1 MVNPLS
7 GAFKRAYF
15 YSMRKRWWYDP
26 AVWLMSFSMFLI
38 VLFAF
43 FWLRNTYR
51 SHADDL
57 TQEISFIFRDVV
69 RGIEDSLMWEG
80 LRNRDLFPLTDS
92 IHHIVVRL
100 REDSVADFSL
110 QTRLNDNIS
119 MEGPGS
125 DHLMIGPKD
134 GTAGVLTMQWKMLH
148 QDTQVHVWNQDT
160 IVPEILKIISKGT
173 SQAMSTEKLSTAYE
187 VVRYDSLTP
196 QRKDAIFS
204 RPYFDLA
211 AQQYYALAVDESSP
225 IILKRMTNEIIF
237 TIILIFST
245 LLAFYV
251 TYSSLVKQKRL
262 ALLKND
268 LISNITHELKTP
280 IATVSVA
287 IEALRNF
294 NADADPQKVQEYLE
308 ISNNEINRLS
318 LLVDNVLKTSVD
330 EGKIMALEMEM
341 LDMQQLITD
350 ILQTMQ
356 LQFEKFGATVK
367 KNIVG
372 QERGFLIRGD
382 RMHMTSVLYNLLD
395 NALKY
400 GGSAPEIS
408 IQLHSDY
415 ENTIIEVTDKGPG
428 IPLSEQSKIF
438 EKFYRVPSE
447 NIHNVKGHGLGLNY
461 VQKVVEKH
469 GGSINVSSSMEGG
482 SRFIV
487 KLPQNNDL

>member
-1 MVNPLS
+1 
-7 GAFKRAYF
+7 
-15 YSMRKRWWYDP
+15 
-26 AVWLMSFSMFLI
+26 
-38 VLFAF
+38 
-43 FWLRNTYR
+43 
-51 SHADDL
+51 
-57 TQEISFIFRDVV
+57 
-69 RGIEDSLMWEG
+69 
-80 LRNRDLFPLTDS
+80 
-92 IHHIVVRL
+92 
-100 REDSVADFSL
+100 
-110 QTRLNDNIS
+110 
-119 MEGPGS
+119 
-125 DHLMIGPKD
+125 
-134 GTAGVLTMQWKMLH
+134 
-148 QDTQVHVWNQDT
+148 
-160 IVPEILKIISKGT
+160 
-173 SQAMSTEKLSTAYE
+173 
-187 VVRYDSLTP
+187 
-196 QRKDAIFS
+196 
-204 RPYFDLA
+204 
-211 AQQYYALAVDESSP
+211 
-225 IILKRMTNEIIF
+225 
-237 TIILIFST
+237 
-245 LLAFYV
+245 
-251 TYSSLVKQKRL
+251 
-262 ALLKND
+262 
-268 LISNITHELKTP
+268 
-280 IATVSVA
+280 
-287 IEALRNF
+287 
-294 NADADPQKVQEYLE
+294 
-308 ISNNEINRLS
+308 
-318 LLVDNVLKTSVD
+318 
-330 EGKIMALEMEM
+330 MALEMEM